1 MNHLQ
6 HAPRSN
12 TQPLAYFG
20 SLPLLE
26 GEDPAGYDALL
37 ARVSDAIRPTDILE
51 EIWIQEI
58 VALAWEAF
66 RLRRARAAWL
76 TATRSTGISN
86 ALRLVC
92 SSDERDRLNGGYLR
106 GDAAAMAAIDQR
118 LVAAGVTPDIITAR
132 TIVSQWDLLER
143 IDRMITTTELRRDA
157 VLHEIERHRTS
168 FAAALRAEIQAHAAD
183 ADIDAVD
190 RKALPAAAAGPSA

>member
-1 MNHLQ
+1 MLEQIMNQRLCAYHFDHKEFPMSHLQ

-76 TATRSTGISN
+76 TATRS
-86 ALRLVC
+86 
-92 SSDERDRLNGGYLR
+92 
-106 GDAAAMAAIDQR
+106 
-118 LVAAGVTPDIITAR
+118 
-132 TIVSQWDLLER
+132 
-143 IDRMITTTELRRDA
+143 
-157 VLHEIERHRTS
+157 
-168 FAAALRAEIQAHAAD
+168 
-183 ADIDAVD
+183 
-190 RKALPAAAAGPSA
+190 